1 MTTGPWIKT
10 ICAMALLGAV
20 LTGCGRKGPLER
32 PGATP
37 VPTTASTEETTAAA
51 TPERRFILD
60 GLLE

>member
-10 ICAMALLGAV
+10 MCAMAVLGVV
-20 LTGCGRKGPLER
+20 LTGCGRKGTLER

-37 VPTTASTEETTAAA
+37 VPASAEETPAPA
-51 TPERRFILD
+51 TPERSFILD

>member
-10 ICAMALLGAV
+10 MCAMAVLGVV

-32 PGATP
+32 PGVTPAPTPAGAEEATAP
-37 VPTTASTEETTAAA
+37 A

>member
-10 ICAMALLGAV
+10 MCAMAVLGVV
-20 LTGCGRKGPLER
+20 LAGCGRKGTLER
-32 PGATP
+32 PGVTP
-37 VPTTASTEETTAAA
+37 VPETASAETAAPS

>member
-10 ICAMALLGAV
+10 MCAMAVLGVV
-20 LTGCGRKGPLER
+20 LTGCGRKGTLER
-32 PGATP
+32 PGVTPPPATP
-37 VPTTASTEETTAAA
+37 SAETTAPA

>member
-1 MTTGPWIKT
+1 MTIGPWIKT
-10 ICAMALLGAV
+10 MCAMAVLGVV

-32 PGATP
+32 PGVTP
-37 VPTTASTEETTAAA
+37 VPRTANAEETTAPA